1 MGAEAVFVVTIPAG
15 CLADTSA
22 SAAVAGETVDS
33 ATAKPAAAA
42 KRGII
47 RRVMFICYLTVLRSK
62 AKLLSSLT
70 IRQLE
75 ANADHGVASATTTS
89 TTTTCNAR
97 TRQRLLPRGARF
109 RLARLL
115 LLPPGLVLFTIAR
128 CLLLAAGAGIL
139 FVTVLARGGRRSRRG
154 GGLLVGDTDF
164 AFQRL
169 TRLAFDRTDACR
181 ALDEFGHELLRHHG
195 LVGGLAFD
203 LQKSAQRSLG
213 RGQRT
218 IGAAD
223 IATEPDQLHL
233 GRANQRQRI
242 GRLGRALGRFG
253 VKSLQGRG
261 HDRAQTL
268 ACHALR
274 ELLEVVD
281 A

>member
-89 TTTTCNAR
+89 TSATTCNAR

-154 GGLLVGDTDF
+154 GGLLVG
-164 AFQRL
+164 
-169 TRLAFDRTDACR
+169 
-181 ALDEFGHELLRHHG
+181 
-195 LVGGLAFD
+195 
-203 LQKSAQRSLG
+203 
-213 RGQRT
+213 
-218 IGAAD
+218 
-223 IATEPDQLHL
+223 
-233 GRANQRQRI
+233 
-242 GRLGRALGRFG
+242 
-253 VKSLQGRG
+253 
-261 HDRAQTL
+261 
-268 ACHALR
+268 
-274 ELLEVVD
+274 
-281 A
+281 